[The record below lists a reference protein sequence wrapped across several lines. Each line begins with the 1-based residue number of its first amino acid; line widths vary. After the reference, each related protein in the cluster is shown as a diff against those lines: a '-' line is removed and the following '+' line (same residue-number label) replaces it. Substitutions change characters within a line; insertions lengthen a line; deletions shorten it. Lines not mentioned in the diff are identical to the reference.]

1 MTTWYDMPNLR
12 SALRGVS
19 GADLLTWVAA
29 GIVLSGIMLMT
40 WLWRERSDL
49 SVAFSLAIVTTLVT
63 SYYTYSH
70 DLTLLVIPLVL
81 LQGSFVEE
89 GRMAGMP
96 RVLFLVAAGALA
108 PAPLYWFL
116 LLRTKQLYWVELMP
130 LVLMTLALAWT
141 LRSSE
146 RLSRA

>member
-1 MTTWYDMPNLR
+1 MT
-12 SALRGVS
+12 GVFVIGS
-19 GADLLTWVAA
+19 SQYTLY
-29 GIVLSGIMLMT
+29 GIVLSGIMLVT
-40 WLWRERSDL
+40 WLWREKADL

-70 DLTLLVIPLVL
+70 DLTLLVVLLLL
-81 LQGSFVEE
+81 LQGCFIEE
-89 GRMAGMP
+89 GKLAGEP

-130 LVLMTLALAWT
+130 LVLMTLALAST
-141 LRSSE
+141 MRSSE
-146 RLSRA
+146 KPSRA